1 MPATEQT
8 WRNLKTMHVVFG
20 VSSLALLGTTIWM
33 LVADHN
39 KPWREPQL
47 QFRTAE
53 ARYLNMHAMQE
64 KTASFEAR
72 TEDLEDAELLAKAA
86 AAPAGAVESFLAQSR
101 ELDEK
106 NETRIGEARL
116 EDVEEA
122 HESLSKNATT
132 DLDDAVSAIE
142 ARDEL
147 VAAMRAVIKQVQF
160 VENVTANEKKTA
172 GSLRDQAR
180 SSYDLAIRDSLSTDV
195 AEERLEKYE
204 ALEKQVNE
212 LDLRIQEIKARRN
225 VLEDYLAQVTGP
237 VETATTALA
246 DHRKEFDRL
255 HKAADDRVG
264 AGWSDRFWRFLL
276 DMPILNAFGGPSR
289 PHQIWLP
296 ELKIKHPLNQVARFD
311 RCMTC
316 HQGMDRTKPGSAT
329 DPAFPHEE
337 RVFVNLIPQKPAPIK
352 ADKEGE
358 PDKEPDPTLEN
369 IYGMKFADEGLLD
382 ETAVTVVVFPQSN
395 AAKAGM
401 KTADVLQAIGG
412 ARVIDKAMAQRLLVD
427 AAEYGKPIA
436 IELRRGLPHPFSAH
450 PRLDLIGSDSSPH
463 PFGRFGCTICHE
475 GQGTATAFQHAEHT
489 PNTVAAEDRWRR
501 DFRWY
506 SNHYW
511 DWPQR
516 PVRFLESSCLKCH
529 HDVVSLKASDRF
541 PQAPAPKVT
550 HGYDLIREFGCFGC
564 HEVKGYAG
572 PDTRIGPDIRVEP
585 DYFAWAILLK
595 QEIEPRLKEQAPAL
609 KAAIDAELKIA
620 AERDEVTAQKT
631 TATAEMRQEE
641 VTQLT
646 ARENEL
652 KTALAAATEKRI
664 AVETPI
670 NELRRLLKLAEQV
683 RTMPEDAAA
692 RAQLVSVL
700 SDDAVREKER
710 AALEETR
717 KKLEAAISA
726 ARTDDAKAA
735 EEERVK
741 QLETQ
746 LAEVAPPMLDAAAH
760 RMGDKFK
767 DIETPGDMR
776 KVGPSLRYV
785 GAKVDGAFLHD
796 WISNPQHFRPSTKM
810 PRVFGQFDHLGEEGL
825 ATAKR
830 FEAVEIQGIV
840 AYLLDKSQ
848 SFTYMTPPE
857 TDAEGD
863 AQIQRGRQAF
873 VTRGCLACHMLH
885 EDGETNDDEAQEGDL
900 VASALAAGHEHQGP
914 DLSKIGAKLAA
925 GARQDGRDPAKW
937 LYTWL
942 KQPNL
947 YHARTKMPD
956 LQLEPVDVLDAM
968 GNAVMEDR
976 NGEQVAKTTDPAADI
991 AAYLLSLGG
1000 WEPTPA
1006 PAVNQKDVDDLALMH
1021 LSKAYRESE
1030 AKEILKSGLKRDPA
1044 ELKGDD
1050 VELAIGRGKPGE
1062 PVATPSAEDLAQRKL
1077 LYVGRRAIS
1086 KYGCFGCH
1094 DVPGYED
1101 AKPIGTGL
1109 ADWGRKEVDK
1119 LAFEQI
1125 AHYHGGH
1132 GIGESSHGDVHDP
1145 HGHEHVAHGPSS
1157 GNDANT
1163 GADNGNGVMTEDE
1176 KRKADNHEYFH
1187 HQLLHGTRDGFLWQK
1202 VREPRSYDYK
1212 KTETKTYN
1220 DWLRMPKFTFPKG
1233 DDDAEAVMTFV
1244 LGLVSDP
1251 PAPQYLYDPAPKQ
1264 KAIVEGLQVLEKF
1277 NCAGCHVL
1285 RPDRLAV
1292 NFEPSR
1298 PGEPGKFPSPES
1310 FRGYEFLRKDATPHA
1325 IEQSMAAGYDAR
1337 TLATLHGLPS
1347 LAVPDLKPYLIM
1359 DDGTAYEPDPA
1370 EPPPEELFRPFLL
1383 WKDVLVDGKMHYV
1396 GQKPTNVPAWLIDE
1410 SKSAPA
1416 WGGTAARLMMPLV
1429 YSLTKPVRGD
1439 LTGDGTWALVP
1450 PPLIGQGAKTQTA
1463 WLYDFLLDP
1472 HPIRPAAVLRMP
1484 KFNMSS
1490 DEARKLVAYFAA
1502 VDDAQ
1507 HPYSFDERTRNTHL
1521 ISAESEREDRLGD
1534 ALKLAVVVCK
1544 QCHVIGDFKPAGN
1557 AAAMAPNLER
1567 IHKRLRPDYLRQWLA
1582 KPTSILPYTN
1592 MPANFERYELNNQ
1605 GLYHGTSQE
1614 QLDAVVDLLLN
1625 YDQVMKERTTV
1636 AKLVEEWAPP
1646 PATTDPAAANS
1657 ATGATPAATNNQE
1670 PSGDTPEPDSDQ

>member
-1 MPATEQT
+1 
-8 WRNLKTMHVVFG
+8 MHIVFG
-20 VSSLALLGTTIWM
+20 VSSLALLGATIWM

-39 KPWREPQL
+39 KSWREPQL

-53 ARYLNMHAMQE
+53 ARYLTMTAMQE
-64 KTASFEAR
+64 ETAAFDAR
-72 TEDLEDAELLAKAA
+72 TRELENAERLAKAA
-86 AAPAGAVESFLAQSR
+86 NAPAGAVEGFIAQAR

-106 NETRIGEARL
+106 YQTRIGESRI
-116 EDVEEA
+116 EDVQEA
-122 HESLSKNATT
+122 QTKLSENTTT
-132 DLDDAVSAIE
+132 DLSEADPAIE
-142 ARDEL
+142 AREEL

-160 VENVTANEKKTA
+160 VENVTANDKKTA

-180 SSYDLAIRDSLSTDV
+180 SNYDLAIRDSLPDKV
-195 AEERLEKYE
+195 AEERFEEFQKI
-204 ALEKQVNE
+204 EKQVGE
-212 LDLRIQEIKARRN
+212 FDLRIQEIKARRN
-225 VLEDYLAQVTGP
+225 ALEAYVAQVTKP
-237 VETATTALA
+237 VENATAALN
-246 DHRKEFDRL
+246 DHKKEFERL
-255 HKAADDRVG
+255 HASAEERSG
-264 AGWSDRFWRFLL
+264 NFWKYLL

-329 DPAFPHEE
+329 DPAFPHED

-352 ADKEGE
+352 SEKEGE
-358 PDKEPDPTLEN
+358 PDTEPEPTLEN
-369 IYGMKFADEGLLD
+369 VYGIKLAEKGLID

-401 KTADVLQAIGG
+401 KTADILQSIGG
-412 ARVIDKAMAQRLLVD
+412 ARVIDKAMAFRLLID

-436 IELRRGLPHPFSAH
+436 VEVRRGLPHPFSAH

-489 PNTVAAEDRWRR
+489 PNTVAAEDEWRR

-511 DWPQR
+511 DWPQK
-516 PVRFLESSCLKCH
+516 PVRFLEASCLKCH

-564 HEVKGYAG
+564 HEVKGYTG
-572 PDTRIGPDIRVEP
+572 PDKMIGPDIRLEP

-609 KAAIDAELKIA
+609 KEALEVELKLA
-620 AERDEVTAQKT
+620 TERDEVTAQKT
-631 TATAEMRQEE
+631 TATAAMRQDE

-652 KTALAAATEKRI
+652 KTALATATEKRI
-664 AVETPI
+664 AIESPI

-700 SDDAVREKER
+700 SDDAVREKDR
-710 AALEETR
+710 AALEATR
-717 KKLEAAISA
+717 ANVTAALGA
-726 ARTDDAKAA
+726 AATDAAKAA
-735 EEERVK
+735 DEAKAKEIEA
-741 QLETQ
+741 Q
-746 LAEVAPPMLDAAAH
+746 LAAVAPPMLDAAAH
-760 RMGDKFK
+760 RMADKFK
-767 DIETPGDMR
+767 DVETPGEMR

-785 GAKVDGAFLHD
+785 GAKVDGAFLYD
-796 WISNPQHFRPSTKM
+796 WISNPQHFRPTTKM
-810 PRVFGQFDHLGEEGL
+810 PRVFGQYDHLGEEGL
-825 ATAKR
+825 KTAKR
-830 FEAVEIQGIV
+830 FEQVEIQGIV

-848 SFTYMTPPE
+848 AFTYMTPPASSE
-857 TDAEGD
+857 EGD
-863 AQIQRGRQAF
+863 AQIKRGREAF

-885 EDGETNDDEAQEGDL
+885 ESGEPEEGDL
-900 VASALAAGHEHQGP
+900 VAAALAAGHEHQGP
-914 DLSKIGAKLAA
+914 DLARMGAKLAA
-925 GARQDGRDPAKW
+925 GARKDGRDPAKW

-947 YHARTKMPD
+947 YHARTKMPN
-956 LQLEPVDVLDAM
+956 LQLDPVAAVDAM
-968 GNAVMEDR
+968 GQPVLEDQ
-976 NGEQVAKTTDPAADI
+976 GGDQVAKTTDPAADI

-1006 PAVNQKDVDDLALMH
+1006 PAVNQSDLDDLALMH
-1021 LSKAYRESE
+1021 LAKAYRESE
-1030 AKEILKSGLKRDPA
+1030 AREILKTGLKRDPS

-1050 VELAIGRGKPGE
+1050 VELAIGRDKPGQAA
-1062 PVATPSAEDLAQRKL
+1062 ATPSAEELAQRKL

-1094 DVPGYED
+1094 DMPGFED

-1125 AHYHGGH
+1125 AHYHGGGH
-1132 GIGESSHGDVHDP
+1132 GHGDHKDDG
-1145 HGHEHVAHGPSS
+1145 HGHDAHGAS
-1157 GNDANT
+1157 NE
-1163 GADNGNGVMTEDE
+1163 NGNGVMTEDA

-1202 VREPRSYDYK
+1202 IREPRSYDFK

-1233 DDDAEAVMTFV
+1233 EDDAEAVMTFV

-1251 PAPQYLYDPAPKQ
+1251 PAPQYLYNPGPRQ
-1264 KAIVEGLQVLEKF
+1264 KAIVEGLQVLDKF

-1285 RPDRLAV
+1285 RPDQVAV

-1298 PGEPGKFPSPES
+1298 PGEAGKFPAPES
-1310 FRGYEFLRKDATPHA
+1310 FRGYEFLRKDPTPLA
-1325 IEQSMAAGYDAR
+1325 VDQSLAAGYDGR
-1337 TLATLHGLPS
+1337 TLAMLHGLPS
-1347 LAVPDLKPYLIM
+1347 LSVPDLKPFLIT
-1359 DDGTAYEPDPA
+1359 DDGQPYEPAPD

-1383 WKDVLVDGKMHYV
+1383 WKDTLVDGKMHYV
-1396 GQKPTNVPAWLIDE
+1396 GQKPTNLPAWLIDE
-1410 SKSAPA
+1410 SKSAHA

-1450 PPLIGQGAKTQTA
+1450 PPLVGQGSKTQTA

-1484 KFNMSS
+1484 KFNMSK

-1502 VDDAQ
+1502 VDDVQ

-1521 ISAESEREDRLGD
+1521 ISAEAEREDRLGD
-1534 ALKLAVVVCK
+1534 ALKLTVVVCK
-1544 QCHVIGDFKPAGN
+1544 QCHLIGDFKPAGN

-1636 AKLVEEWAPP
+1636 NKLVEEWAPP
-1646 PATTDPAAANS
+1646 AAATDPAVTNPAAATNP
-1657 ATGATPAATNNQE
+1657 ATGAAQPATPDPQPPGE
-1670 PSGDTPEPDSDQ
+1670 TPEPDNDQ